1 MRICLG
7 AHVTAIVPHLRNAGD
22 ATQVDAVE
30 RFVLSLI
37 DGTRDAKAIGE
48 EAGLELA
55 QIEAVLIRL
64 KTRGIVDWTTAAEDE
79 VELDDSQKSTVLALF
94 ARVGQASHY
103 ELLAVPRDADKK
115 AVKKAY
121 YAVAM
126 AVHPDRFFRKKL
138 GSFKGKMEVIF
149 TRLTEAHD
157 VLSDATR
164 RAEYDQYIGNT
175 QQARAIEE
183 MIARTAEAFARAE
196 AEVRREAEA
205 AAAASMPPPAAATTH
220 PSGSMP
226 APITSRAPTAI
237 SVDDKARREALAKR
251 LLGNRPGGSIRPPG
265 MTSPPPSAPASS
277 APERP
282 KLTTEEA
289 AALLRKRYEERF
301 VQAKEGQL
309 KKQLKLADD
318 AEDRNDFEAA
328 YTALRVANQMVP
340 EDRNVAARLAV
351 AHQRAAEQLSQ
362 VYRDKAIYEAT
373 AQHWEESAKSWRKL
387 AELNPNNW
395 EALERAADAIVR
407 AKGNLHLA
415 AELAK
420 RAVDLQP
427 GNAQVYV
434 TLGTVY
440 LEAGQ
445 RTGARAILERARA
458 LAPTSP
464 VVASLFSSV
473 QKLFGSE
480 PKTPPEG

>member
-1 MRICLG
+1 
-7 AHVTAIVPHLRNAGD
+7 VTAIVPHLRNAGD

-30 RFVLSLI
+30 RFVISLI

-103 ELLAVPRDADKK
+103 ELLGVPRDADKK

-205 AAAASMPPPAAATTH
+205 AAEAAAVASMPPPAPAVTR
-220 PSGSMP
+220 PSGTMP
-226 APITSRAPTAI
+226 APITARAPTAI

-265 MTSPPPSAPASS
+265 MTAPPPSAPASS
-277 APERP
+277 IPERP
-282 KLTTEEA
+282 KMTTEEA
-289 AALLRKRYEERF
+289 AAILRKRYEERF

-309 KKQLKLADD
+309 KKQLKIADD

-351 AHQRAAEQLSQ
+351 AHQRAAEQLTQ
-362 VYRDKAIYEAT
+362 VYREKAIYEAT
-373 AQHWEESAKSWRKL
+373 AQHWDESAKSWRKL

-427 GNAQVYV
+427 ANAQVYV

-480 PKTPPEG
+480 AKPPPEG

>member
-1 MRICLG
+1 
-7 AHVTAIVPHLRNAGD
+7 VTAIVPHLRNAGD

-37 DGTRDAKAIGE
+37 DGARDAKAIGE

-79 VELDDSQKSTVLALF
+79 VELDDSQKSTVPALF

-103 ELLAVPRDADKK
+103 ELLGVPRDADKK
-115 AVKKAY
+115 AIKKAY

-205 AAAASMPPPAAATTH
+205 AAAASMPPPAPAPTR
-220 PSGSMP
+220 PSGTMQ
-226 APITSRAPTAI
+226 APTIPKAPTAI

-251 LLGNRPGGSIRPPG
+251 LLGNRPGGSMRPPG
-265 MTSPPPSAPASS
+265 MTAPPPSAPVSSVPVSS

-282 KLTTEEA
+282 KMTTEEA
-289 AALLRKRYEERF
+289 AAALRKRYEDRF
-301 VQAKEGQL
+301 AQAKEGQL
-309 KKQLKLADD
+309 KKQLRIADE

-340 EDRNVAARLAV
+340 EDRNVAARLSV
-351 AHQRAAEQLSQ
+351 AHQRAAEQLTQ

-373 AQHWEESAKSWRKL
+373 AQHWDESAKSWRKL

-473 QKLFGSE
+473 QKLFGADA
-480 PKTPPEG
+480 KVPPEGS